1 MTENQKVFVKNRVAE
16 NLVAKFDFVE
26 NSAIRTIVFTTGQIN
41 RITKTAVVFGEFY
54 VV

>member
-1 MTENQKVFVKNRVAE
+1 MFVKNRVAE

-26 NSAIRTIVFTTGQIN
+26 NSAIRTIVFTTGRRNAKIN
-41 RITKTAVVFGEFY
+41 RTVFGEFY